1 MPRPRSAPTAS
12 ELEYAVNRLH
22 YDARS
27 GDIVR
32 KPHMKSAIRHRGDG
46 WPYVTLGSNRNVPAK
61 DVAWFLNTGE
71 WPASNAKVKIIQR
84 GDAPGAGEL
93 RADNLYLETP
103 DAPVGEA
110 YLRKW
115 HEQEQRIAAR
125 ANLIGYETSDEVRY
139 DTERLVLV
147 AMTKKA
153 AEEIKLALAHVDIGE
168 THFPSG
174 NSMTDKKIRG
184 HLDHT
189 IIAANEI
196 ARVQGW
202 QFDPRDVLR
211 RPDYG
216 DSVDDWL
223 SYYGRVARCTDPAFR
238 HLDADA
244 VLALLAPKSSLFD

>member
-1 MPRPRSAPTAS
+1 MPRPRSPLTAN
-12 ELEYAVNRLH
+12 EIEYIHRRFT
-22 YDARS
+22 YDPEK
-27 GDIVR
+27 GEIYR
-32 KPHMKSAIRHRGDG
+32 KPGNKSAIRLRADG
-46 WPYVTLGSNRNVPAK
+46 MLYVTAGSSRNIPAK
-61 DVAWFLNTGE
+61 DVAWFLHTGNL
-71 WPASNAKVKIIQR
+71 PDSASKVKIIQR
-84 GDAPGAGEL
+84 ETTRCAYEL
-93 RADNLYLETP
+93 RADNLFLETP
-103 DAPVGEA
+103 DCAFGEMH
-110 YLRKW
+110 LRRW

-125 ANLIGYETSDEVRY
+125 ANLIGYETSDEARY
-139 DTERLVLV
+139 DTERLVAV
-147 AMTKKA
+147 AMVKLA
-153 AEEIKLALAHVDIGE
+153 ADNMKLALSHVELNE

-174 NSMTDKKIRG
+174 DTLTEKKIRG

-202 QFDPRDVLR
+202 QFDPSDVLR